1 MRAQAFS
8 AIQSKPPLTL
18 VNRVSQVA
26 ACLVEWPTPPIS
38 PKIIKEGC
46 LDHSKIMRVEVA
58 FLVEIKQIIQVVAS
72 LEQGNKPATKEVSSE
87 VEEAKQTQEEAC
99 LVEILSK
106 TLVEVFSGASSR
118 LNRTQVEDFSEA
130 SSKLNK
136 IQEEVFSVANKLNNP
151 PVVYL
156 EAILNKTP
164 VASLAASKLNKTLKV
179 VYLVEINPESN
190 MASLKA
196 SDSPKYINKM
206 QVYNTT

>member
-1 MRAQAFS
+1 M
-8 AIQSKPPLTL
+8 
-18 VNRVSQVA
+18 
-26 ACLVEWPTPPIS
+26 EWPTPPIS